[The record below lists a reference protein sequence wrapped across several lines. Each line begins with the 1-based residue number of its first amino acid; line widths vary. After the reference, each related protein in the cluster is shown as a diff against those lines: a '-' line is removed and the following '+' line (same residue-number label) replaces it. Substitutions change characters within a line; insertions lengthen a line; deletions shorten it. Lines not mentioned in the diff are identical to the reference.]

1 MEYLTSTS
9 WFGSGRLT
17 VLRQVLVTGRYF
29 LEIFLVLL
37 CGAGLPDR
45 YAGLTVANAQ
55 AVSNNPCSLV
65 TRGCIRQSQ
74 KWICRPADV

>member
-1 MEYLTSTS
+1 MGYLTSTS

-37 CGAGLPDR
+37 CGAGLHTSESIQLGSSTNMHYLIQVCAKGR
-45 YAGLTVANAQ
+45 ERGGERE
-55 AVSNNPCSLV
+55 SN
-65 TRGCIRQSQ
+65 
-74 KWICRPADV
+74 